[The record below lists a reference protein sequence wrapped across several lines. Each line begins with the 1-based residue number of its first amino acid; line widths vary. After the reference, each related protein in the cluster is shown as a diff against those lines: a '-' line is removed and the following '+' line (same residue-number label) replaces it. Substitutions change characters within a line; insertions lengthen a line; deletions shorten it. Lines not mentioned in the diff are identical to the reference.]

1 MKLVSRMILTL
12 AASVV
17 FTVSSFGQSAADKK
31 AHTFHGKVEA
41 VNKDGKSL
49 TVNGEKIEGWM
60 DAMTMNYKVDE
71 PSILDKVKPG
81 DQITAT
87 VYDGDYVLHDV
98 KTVGNA
104 SKDSKQKK

>member
-1 MKLVSRMILTL
+1 MEI
-12 AASVV
+12 
-17 FTVSSFGQSAADKK
+17 
-31 AHTFHGKVEA
+31 

-49 TVNGEKIEGWM
+49 TVNGEKVEGWM

-71 PSILDKVKPG
+71 SSILDKVKPG